1 MARYRRL
8 SSTLVC
14 QPHHLPHPGGRMSH
28 QLQPQIQQQLKI
40 MLELQDSM
48 NTKVNAHWRSQHYAW
63 YRAIW
68 IECGE
73 LLDHY
78 GWKWW
83 KKQTPDVEQVQLEL
97 IDIWHF
103 GLSILL
109 QSGASP
115 EAIIAQVEQQ
125 LIIDTDE
132 ADFRL
137 DLERFAGGVLTRK
150 DFSVAEFGR
159 LMAGIDMSFDQLYK
173 GYVGKNVLNFFR
185 QDHGYQDGSYLKVW
199 GGKED
204 NEHLVEAA
212 QQLDASSAS
221 FPTELYAALSARYQ
235 AATA

>member
-1 MARYRRL
+1 M
-8 SSTLVC
+8 
-14 QPHHLPHPGGRMSH
+14 
-28 QLQPQIQQQLKI
+28 QQQIKT

-48 NTKVNAHWRSQHYAW
+48 NTRVNNDWRAQGFEW

-83 KKQTPDVEQVQLEL
+83 KKQQPDLEQVALEL

-109 QSGASP
+109 QGGESSDAIAEQVAS
-115 EAIIAQVEQQ
+115 ELSIA
-125 LIIDTDE
+125 TDE

-137 DLERFAGGVLTRK
+137 DLEAFAADVLSRRS
-150 DFSVAEFGR
+150 FSVAAFGR
-159 LMAGIDMSFDQLYK
+159 LMAGIDMSFEQLFG

-185 QDHGYQDGSYLKVW
+185 QDHGYQDGSYQKLW
-199 GGKED
+199 GGRED
-204 NEHLVEAA
+204 NEHLVELT
-212 QQLDASSAS
+212 QSLDTSSPA
-221 FPTELYAALSARYQ
+221 FKDELYQALAERYRSLC
-235 AATA
+235 A